1 MAPHGDRPRRGTQ
14 KVLKNKPKMA
24 LLPISAAAARV
35 LCVLGPKSIKKQTIL
50 RRRPRAGSLALVAP
64 PASCH
69 WKCPARS
76 TGKLPQKMISTL
88 DCIALDC
95 WIALDCIG
103 LDCIGLHW
111 IALDW
116 IALDCIA
123 LDCIG
128 LHCIGL
134 HWIRFKYTALGPQND
149 LQNASQR
156 LRSRD
161 GATRD
166 PPKERHTKS
175 IEKQTKKGPPTNWR
189 SCRSSPVR
197 PWSKKYKKTNDFEA
211 AP

>member
-1 MAPHGDRPRRGTQ
+1 MISEGPH
-14 KVLKNKPKMA
+14 
-24 LLPISAAAARV
+24 
-35 LCVLGPKSIKKQTIL
+35 
-50 RRRPRAGSLALVAP
+50 RAGSLELVAP

-76 TGKLPQKMISTL
+76 IGKLLQKMISTL

-103 LDCIGLHW
+103 
-111 IALDW
+111 
-116 IALDCIA
+116 

-175 IEKQTKKGPPTNWR
+175 IEKQTKNGPPN
-189 SCRSSPVR
+189 
-197 PWSKKYKKTNDFEA
+197 N
-211 AP
+211 

>member
-1 MAPHGDRPRRGTQ
+1 MAPHGTPPKGGTQ

-35 LCVLGPKSIKKQTIL
+35 LCVLGPKSIKNKRFL
-50 RRRPRAGSLALVAP
+50 RGRSRAGSLELVAP

-76 TGKLPQKMISTL
+76 TGKLPQKIIITL

-95 WIALDCIG
+95 TI
-103 LDCIGLHW
+103 LHW
-111 IALDW
+111 MA
-116 IALDCIA
+116 
-123 LDCIG
+123 

-134 HWIRFKYTALGPQND
+134 HWITLRYTALGPQSD

-161 GATRD
+161 GSTRD
-166 PPKERHTKS
+166 PPKGRHTKS
-175 IEKQTKKGPPTNWR
+175 IEKQTKNGPPTN
-189 SCRSSPVR
+189 
-197 PWSKKYKKTNDFEA
+197 
-211 AP
+211 